1 MEKEATEINNV
12 LKEAS
17 PTFYSVL
24 SNLGKRLYMPK
35 GIIFQS
41 NQSKKHAKSYNASIG
56 IAKENIGFSEGK
68 GISVENL
75 APMTLNSIGKYFVGL
90 EQNEIFNYA
99 PQPGLPVLRDYWH
112 EKIVNQNPC
121 LKSREQ
127 ISRPVLT
134 GGLTHAISL
143 AAELFTD
150 PGDDLYLADKFW
162 ENYSLIFNVKYQV
175 NFVHYKL
182 YKDDYSGF
190 NLESLEETLS
200 KSKKDK
206 LVLLFNFPNN
216 PTGYTATEEE
226 MDGIRDILVRIAE
239 KGKKI
244 VVLCDDAY
252 YGLFYDKN
260 IYPGSIFSK
269 LAGIHDNI
277 VAVKI
282 DGISKECYA
291 WGFRVGFITFAD
303 NFQSVDGYGVMEEKA
318 ISGIRSS
325 VSSCS
330 SIAQAVLSHAIKDE
344 DYSKEREEKYRILES
359 RVAKV
364 KQIVYR
370 EEYKS
375 YWDVYPFN
383 SGYFMCL
390 RIKDIPADTVRK
402 HALFRY
408 GLGTIAFDQDLRVA
422 FSCISE
428 ENLETVFQII
438 ANSIEDIKKGD
449 IETGNE

>member
-121 LKSREQ
+121 LKSKEQ

-344 DYSKEREEKYRILES
+344 DYSKEREEKYKILES

>member
-121 LKSREQ
+121 LKSKEQ

-226 MDGIRDILVRIAE
+226 MDGIKDILVRIAE

-344 DYSKEREEKYRILES
+344 DYSKEREEKYKILES

-364 KQIVYR
+364 KEIVYR

>member
-1 MEKEATEINNV
+1 MEKEVTEINNV

-121 LKSREQ
+121 LKSKEQ

>member
-121 LKSREQ
+121 LKSKEQ

-226 MDGIRDILVRIAE
+226 MDCIRDILVRIAE

-303 NFQSVDGYGVMEEKA
+303 NFQSADGYGVMEEKA

-344 DYSKEREEKYRILES
+344 DYSKEREEKYKILES

-364 KQIVYR
+364 KEIVYR

>member
-121 LKSREQ
+121 LKSKEQ

>member
-121 LKSREQ
+121 LKSKEQ

-344 DYSKEREEKYRILES
+344 DYSKEREEKYKILES

-364 KQIVYR
+364 KEIVYR

-390 RIKDIPADTVRK
+390 RIKDIQADTVRK

>member
-1 MEKEATEINNV
+1 MEKEVTEINNV

-41 NQSKKHAKSYNASIG
+41 NQSKKHAK
-56 IAKENIGFSEGK
+56 GFSEGK

-121 LKSREQ
+121 LKSKEQ

-364 KQIVYR
+364 KEIVYR

>member
-121 LKSREQ
+121 LKSKEQ

-303 NFQSVDGYGVMEEKA
+303 NFQSADGYGVMEEKA

-344 DYSKEREEKYRILES
+344 DYSKEREEKYKILES

-364 KQIVYR
+364 KEIVYR

>member
-1 MEKEATEINNV
+1 MKKETDEINSI
-12 LKEAS
+12 LKNTS

-24 SNLGKRLYMPK
+24 SELGKRLYMPK

-41 NQSKKHAKSYNASIG
+41 NQSKKHANHYNASIG
-56 IAKENIGFSEGK
+56 IAKENIGFSDGK
-68 GISVENL
+68 EITVENL
-75 APMTLNSIGKYFVGL
+75 APMTLNSIGKYFNGL

-99 PQPGLPVLRDYWH
+99 PQPGLPALRDYWH

-121 LKSREQ
+121 LKSKEQ

-134 GGLTHAISL
+134 AGLTHGISM

-150 PGDDLYLADKFW
+150 PGDEVYLADKFW
-162 ENYSLIFNVKYQV
+162 ENYSLIFEVRAQVKL
-175 NFVHYKL
+175 VHYKL

-190 NLESLEETLS
+190 NLESLEETL
-200 KSKKDK
+200 KNSKKDK

-226 MDGIRDILVRIAE
+226 MDGIRDILVRFAE
-239 KGKKI
+239 MGKKI
-244 VVLCDDAY
+244 VAICDDAY

-260 IYPGSIFSK
+260 VYPGSIFSK
-269 LAGIHDNI
+269 LSGIHDNI

-282 DGISKECYA
+282 DGVSKECYA

-303 NFQSVDGYGVMEEKA
+303 NFQSADGYGVMEEKA
-318 ISGIRSS
+318 VSCIRSS

-330 SIAQAVLSHAIKDE
+330 SIAQSVLVHAIKDE
-344 DYSKEREEKYRILES
+344 DYPKEREEKFNILES

-364 KQIVYR
+364 KSIVYR
-370 EEYKS
+370 EEYKT

-390 RIKDIPADTVRK
+390 RIKDIPAETVRK

-428 ENLETVFQII
+428 EDLEKVFQII
-438 ANSIEDIKKGD
+438 VKSIDDIKKGD
-449 IETGNE
+449 IETGN